1 VNKPSNS
8 FYPVKSMWNS
18 ETEGINVPIEIT
30 GVQIRPG
37 DYIVGDATAII
48 VIPEEQILPVLQKA
62 LEIKKIEDKLT
73 AKLLSGISYEEL
85 FK

>member
-1 VNKPSNS
+1 MESA
-8 FYPVKSMWNS
+8 
-18 ETEGINVPIEIT
+18 NVPIEISV
-30 GVQIRPG
+30 VQIRPG

-48 VIPEEQILPVLQKA
+48 IIPEEQILPVLQKA
-62 LEIKKIEDKLT
+62 LDIKKIEDKLT

>member
-1 VNKPSNS
+1 MESA
-8 FYPVKSMWNS
+8 
-18 ETEGINVPIEIT
+18 NVPIEIT
-30 GVQIRPG
+30 VVQIRPG
-37 DYIVGDATAII
+37 DYIVGDATAI

-62 LEIKKIEDKLT
+62 LDIKKIEDKLI